1 MSWVRWL
8 EAIGW
13 VVFWAGILT
22 MLARMA
28 LRRRSVRDK
37 YLTGWI
43 LAVTT
48 AVSAPILALV
58 YTLGALDVVD
68 TLFSGSGRR
77 GPGFMAVTAIV
88 MTALAPGALRRTRR
102 GLAETSDF

>member
-8 EAIGW
+8 EVAGW
-13 VVFWAGILT
+13 IVFWAGILT
-22 MLARMA
+22 MFARIA
-28 LRRRSVRDK
+28 LRRKSVRDK
-37 YLTGWI
+37 YFTGWI
-43 LAVTT
+43 LAVTM

-77 GPGFMAVTAIV
+77 GPGFMAVTAIIL
-88 MTALAPGALRRTRR
+88 TALAPGAWRRTRR
-102 GLAETSDF
+102 GRAETSGS

>member
-8 EAIGW
+8 EVVGW

-22 MLARMA
+22 MFARLA
-28 LRRRSVRDK
+28 LRRTSVRDK
-37 YLTGWI
+37 YRTGWI
-43 LAVTT
+43 LALTMI
-48 AVSAPILALV
+48 VSSPLLAIV

-88 MTALAPGALRRTRR
+88 MTVLAPGALRRTRR
-102 GLAETSDF
+102 GLAETSGS